1 VCPVQA
7 TVKQANGIV
16 TIDEAK
22 CIGCRYCQVAC
33 PYDAR
38 TFITSNTKEYYPGKG
53 LTPYEKVVYPQH
65 EVGTVEKGKQA
76 DLVLYGESPLEDI
89 TATLQP
95 MLVLKGGA
103 VVHDVR

>member
-1 VCPVQA
+1 MVAWGMTPLKAMQA
-7 TVKQANGIV
+7 ATANGA
-16 TIDEAK
+16 ELL
-22 CIGCRYCQVAC
+22 RL
-33 PYDAR
+33 P
-38 TFITSNTKEYYPGKG
+38 
-53 LTPYEKVVYPQH
+53 
-65 EVGTVEKGKQA
+65 EVGTVEKGKVA